1 MQSLL
6 TKNTMGQSPLRVRS
20 RSGPAEDPYLLL
32 ITRVIELTCE
42 HLRNPLKPML
52 QRDAAQCV
60 LDGGLDF
67 WLELVEGTA
76 EQQDRQKAHVRVL
89 ATQVL
94 RPSYVPAKQ
103 ATGRPAQGGTPKKA
117 VIQGSG
123 VRRGR
128 PRHRL
133 V

>member
-1 MQSLL
+1 MQRLL
-6 TKNTMGQSPLRVRS
+6 TKNTMGQGPLRVRS
-20 RSGPAEDPYLLL
+20 RTGPVEDPYLLL
-32 ITRVIELTCE
+32 ITRVIEMTCE

-67 WLELVEGTA
+67 WLDLLESTA
-76 EQQDRQKAHVRVL
+76 EEQDRQKAHVRLL
-89 ATQVL
+89 ATHVL
-94 RPSYVPAKQ
+94 RPSYAPDKQ
-103 ATGRPAQGGTPKKA
+103 PTGRPVQGGAPKKA
-117 VIQGSG
+117 LIQGSG

-128 PRHRL
+128 PRHRI